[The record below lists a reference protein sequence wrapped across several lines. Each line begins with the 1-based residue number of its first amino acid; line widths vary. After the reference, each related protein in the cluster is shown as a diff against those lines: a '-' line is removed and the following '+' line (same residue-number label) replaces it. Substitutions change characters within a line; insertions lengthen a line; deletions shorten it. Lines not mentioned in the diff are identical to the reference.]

1 MDINILKS
9 LITKQYLLQSE
20 HLSQKLC
27 EGKLIIKPGT
37 KEKQAY

>member
-1 MDINILKS
+1 MKF
-9 LITKQYLLQSE
+9 ITECE

-37 KEKQAY
+37 KEKQAH